1 LLKPN
6 LRMKHYYLLFLL
18 IFGWTVSA
26 QNVEI
31 AIILK
36 DADTNLPVEDATV
49 FVLKTKQ
56 SLLSNS
62 EGKVTFVLNGSSNI
76 QVTHSSYAKVTV
88 RSSALLKT
96 DNVIYLKSTVN
107 DLDEIIVT
115 KQHPQKILKNLW
127 TIL

>member
-1 LLKPN
+1 MLNLLK
-6 LRMKHYYLLFLL
+6 LYLAMKQVYLLLL
-18 IFGWTVSA
+18 TFIGFTVSA
-26 QNVEI
+26 HNVEI

-36 DADTNLPVEDATV
+36 DADPNLPIEDATV

-96 DNVIYLKSTVN
+96 D
-107 DLDEIIVT
+107 
-115 KQHPQKILKNLW
+115 
-127 TIL
+127 